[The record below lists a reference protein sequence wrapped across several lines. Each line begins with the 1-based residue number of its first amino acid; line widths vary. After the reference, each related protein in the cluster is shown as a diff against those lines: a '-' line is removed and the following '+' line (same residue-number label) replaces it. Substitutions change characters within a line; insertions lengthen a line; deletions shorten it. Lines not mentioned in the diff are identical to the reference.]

1 MRIAMGEKL
10 EWKTIGFLVAPA
22 MLLFCVACSTITER
36 HRLFDSSEPTTVSG
50 HKAEDKKDVAIDSS
64 PDKEKAEIKVRVR
77 KEGVKLVGEIPA
89 KKVALLGTGLS
100 MESRGGIPS
109 KKEGISVGKK
119 GIILNYDQAPITQ
132 VIEMIGK
139 YLGINYIIDPTVK
152 GTVNLHTYRAI
163 SKQELWPVFLKIL
176 RINHIG
182 VIESD
187 GLYEIYPLKDSQAYD
202 ISIEAGKEV
211 GKGREDLPVIQIIPL
226 MHIMADDVSK
236 VLVNFTTPTGKVVAY
251 PEDNLLVIVDQRWNI
266 RRLME
271 FIRLFDVSQ
280 FSNLTLRMY
289 EIHNVPVV
297 DLTKELEGIL
307 KQYGVEDKK
316 IPDISI
322 RLISLERLNALFVI
336 SGNKELLE
344 KTEAL
349 IQMLDIT
356 AAEDVEAK
364 IYVYPVSHADAE
376 NLAELL
382 QEILSEEDE
391 EKEEKRVKEG
401 KKINIATEELAS
413 AAGKTERLSRPVKKK
428 EVIKGK
434 IYEELGAIGN
444 LKKEIKLIPD
454 TKRNYIIINAIPAD
468 YLTIQ
473 RLLQQLDI
481 IPRQALIE
489 VMIADITLTDEL
501 KLGLEWQSIGGLGS
515 GSSLGTVT
523 AGWGT
528 GLATGIPGTGLSY
541 AIAKTGELSATL
553 RAMAAE
559 DRVNVLSAPSI
570 MTSDNEEASI
580 EISQEIPY
588 LSSTSAVTT
597 VEGGLTQ
604 TSTIQYRDTGIILT
618 VKPQISGRGQLK
630 MEISQEVSE
639 KGADGVMDSPI
650 FIKRAAN
657 TIVHVYDNQT
667 IAIGGLMRQSKV
679 LANKGVPYLNRLPL
693 IGWLFGYYGE
703 KIEKTELI
711 ILITARVIDS
721 LEDIDIV
728 SARFKKRV
736 EIIKQ
741 ELENYQFMQKEPKLK
756 QNK

>member
-1 MRIAMGEKL
+1 MGEKL
-10 EWKTIGFLVAPA
+10 PLKTMGCLLALA
-22 MLLFCVACSTITER
+22 MLLLCMACSTTER
-36 HRLFDSSEPTTVSG
+36 YRLFDSSELTSVSDRNV
-50 HKAEDKKDVAIDSS
+50 ENKKDVVIDSS
-64 PDKEKAEIKVRVR
+64 PDKKKADIKVRVR

-89 KKVALLGTGLS
+89 KKVALLGANLS
-100 MESRGGIPS
+100 MESRQGIPFQ
-109 KKEGISVGKK
+109 KKGVSAGKN

-139 YLGINYIIDPTVK
+139 YLGINYTIDPTVK

-163 SKQELWPVFLKIL
+163 SKQELWPIFLKVL

-182 VIESD
+182 VIEND
-187 GLYEIYPLKDSQAYD
+187 GLYEIYPLKDGLSYGLPIA
-202 ISIEAGKEV
+202 AGKEAV
-211 GKGREDLPVIQIIPL
+211 RGREDLSVIQIVPL
-226 MHIMADDVSK
+226 LHIMADDVSK
-236 VLVNFTTPTGKVVAY
+236 VLINFTTPTGKVIAY
-251 PEDNLLVIVDQRWNI
+251 TEGNLLIIVDQRWNM

-280 FSNLTLRMY
+280 FANLTLRMY
-289 EIHNVPVV
+289 EIHNVPVG
-297 DLTKELEGIL
+297 DLAKELEEIL
-307 KQYGVEDKK
+307 KKYGIEDKQR
-316 IPDISI
+316 PDMSI

-336 SGNKELLE
+336 SGNMELLE
-344 KTEAL
+344 KTESL

-356 AAEDVEAK
+356 AAEDVEK
-364 IYVYPVSHADAE
+364 NIYVYPVSHADAE

-382 QEILSEEDE
+382 QEILLDE
-391 EKEEKRVKEG
+391 EGGVKEEKPKKEG
-401 KKINIATEELAS
+401 KKVNIATEELVSGAN
-413 AAGKTERLSRPVKKK
+413 AKKRLVSPVKKK
-428 EVIKGK
+428 RDIQGKGSEGL
-434 IYEELGAIGN
+434 YVHGT
-444 LKKEIKLIPD
+444 LKKEVKIIPD
-454 TKRNYIIINAIPAD
+454 TKRNYLIINAIPAD

-473 RLLQQLDI
+473 RLLQKLDI

-489 VMIADITLTDEL
+489 VLIADITLTDEL
-501 KLGLEWQSIGGLGS
+501 KLGLEWQRIGGLGS
-515 GSSLGTVT
+515 GSTLGTVT

-528 GLATGIPGTGLSY
+528 GLATGISATGLSY

-553 RAMAAE
+553 RAMATE

-580 EISQEIPY
+580 EISSEIPY
-588 LSSTSAVTT
+588 LSATTAIST

-667 IAIGGLMRQSKV
+667 IAIGGLMRKSKV

-736 EIIKQ
+736 ELIKQ
-741 ELENYQFMQKEPKLK
+741 ELEDYQFTHKELRSK
-756 QNK
+756 QD

>member
-100 MESRGGIPS
+100 MESRGEIPS

-289 EIHNVPVV
+289 EIHNVPVS

-741 ELENYQFMQKEPKLK
+741 ELENYQFMKKEPKLK
-756 QNK
+756 QDK

>member
-1 MRIAMGEKL
+1 MRIAMIEKL
-10 EWKTIGFLVAPA
+10 RWKTIGFLVAPA
-22 MLLFCVACSTITER
+22 MLLFCMACSTITER
-36 HRLFDSSEPTTVSG
+36 HRLFDSSEPTSVSG
-50 HKAEDKKDVAIDSS
+50 HKAKDKKDVAIDSS
-64 PDKEKAEIKVRVR
+64 PGKEKTEIKVRVR

-100 MESRGGIPS
+100 MESRSGTPS
-109 KKEGISVGKK
+109 QKKGISVGKK

-163 SKQELWPVFLKIL
+163 SKQELWSVFLKIL

-236 VLVNFTTPTGKVVAY
+236 VLVKFTTPTGKVVAY
-251 PEDNLLVIVDQRWNI
+251 PEDNLLIIVDQRWNI

-289 EIHNVPVV
+289 EIHNVPVS

-336 SGNKELLE
+336 SGNKGLLE

-356 AAEDVEAK
+356 AEEDVEAK

-391 EKEEKRVKEG
+391 EKEEKIVKEG

-434 IYEELGAIGN
+434 IYKELGIVGN

-454 TKRNYIIINAIPAD
+454 TKRNFIIINAIPAD

-528 GLATGIPGTGLSY
+528 GLATGISGTGLSY

-580 EISQEIPY
+580 EISREIPY

-756 QNK
+756 QDK

>member
-10 EWKTIGFLVAPA
+10 RWKTIGFLIAPA

-64 PDKEKAEIKVRVR
+64 PGKEKAEIKVRVR

-251 PEDNLLVIVDQRWNI
+251 PEDNLLIIVDQRWNI

-289 EIHNVPVV
+289 EIHNVPVS

-336 SGNKELLE
+336 SGNKGLLE

-356 AAEDVEAK
+356 AEEDVEAK

-434 IYEELGAIGN
+434 ISKELGAIGN

-454 TKRNYIIINAIPAD
+454 TKRNFIIINAIPAD

-528 GLATGIPGTGLSY
+528 GLATGISGTGLSY

-580 EISQEIPY
+580 EISREIPY

-756 QNK
+756 QDK